1 MAEQI
6 VSANFATI
14 LRSYSLKVQSA
25 VFNYYDF
32 CAYLK
37 KYSEEHVEEVADLVK
52 YLGNAEDTIKAELDI
67 LIQNH
72 QAAIV
77 GNSQNKKFIVCPAYL
92 SIQYAQVYKSI
103 SKNQTIPFPKFTE
116 IPKIIPKTLIPK
128 EAAADILT
136 KLFNNQDLKSTTT
149 HCINFPH
156 EVAPILFPECVPIS
170 VITDIA
176 ISKLRLYLKKD
187 DHHDYFLKK
196 LRSTNHG
203 KEITVQNFFRDFIN
217 NQKVVSDY
225 LNNSIE
231 YFYLLSQLCY
241 FVRVDVSKVK
251 DMTAEDENILQSV
264 SITEIEMSFFKTKMQ
279 KNEVKAAA
287 LKELDNNFKQMPF
300 FFSLD
305 SVYKFTDTHGSLLYG
320 QYSEEDLREYL
331 TAKTKPSSEGEMPE
345 LIVLDTENGTKYFI
359 HKDNVFA
366 LILRLSNEANTI
378 IDRELTDEWTGKVLN
393 FQKIT
398 EASSEKLFEEKIRQK
413 LSEKS
418 PILYALLN
426 SSFLPVLHYEVMDN
440 TNEADLRLFSNGHL
454 LPYRTILLL
463 DSKSIMANIKAS
475 LPFWYTAPII
485 SAIAAFFHRNK
496 KEKPQVK
503 QTTNK
508 NITEIR
514 GSKERELVTA
524 SLLLQQELVP
534 EGSTIDRELDSY
546 ENQWNKLISEK
557 VHKQLTED
565 VNSLIR
571 DYLRKNSKHL
581 NGASITSKRL
591 DELASAIAKY
601 PTLQKINEHQAL
613 KMYTKLYMLR
623 MLSNFK

>member
-1 MAEQI
+1 MASQA
-6 VSANFATI
+6 VSANFGTI
-14 LRSYSLKVQSA
+14 LRSYSFRVQSA
-25 VFNYYDF
+25 VFSYYEFYD
-32 CAYLK
+32 YLK
-37 KYSEEHVEEVADLVK
+37 KYAEHHVEEVADLVK
-52 YLGNAEDTIKAELDI
+52 YLGNADATIKTELDN
-67 LIQNH
+67 LTRNH
-72 QAAIV
+72 QAAV
-77 GNSQNKKFIVCPAYL
+77 VSNGPNKKFIVCPAYL
-92 SIQYAQVYKSI
+92 SVQYAQTYK
-103 SKNQTIPFPKFTE
+103 TIAQNTLLPLPKFTE
-116 IPKIIPKTLIPK
+116 IPKIMPKTLIPK
-128 EAAADILT
+128 EAAADILS
-136 KLFNNQDLKSTTT
+136 KLFTSQDLKSTTT
-149 HCINFPH
+149 YCIIFPH

-170 VITDIA
+170 VLTDIA
-176 ISKLRLYLKKD
+176 ISKLRTYLKKD
-187 DHHDYFLKK
+187 EHHDYFFKK

-203 KEITVQNFFRDFIN
+203 KEITVQNFYRDFIN
-217 NQKVVSDY
+217 NQRVVSDY

-279 KNEVKAAA
+279 KDEIKAAA
-287 LKELDNNFKQMPF
+287 LRELDNNFKQMPY
-300 FFSLD
+300 FFSMEAI
-305 SVYKFTDTHGSLLYG
+305 YKFTDTRGSLLYG
-320 QYSEEDLREYL
+320 QYNEEDLREYL
-331 TAKTKPSSEGEMPE
+331 TTKARPSEEGDMPE

-359 HKDNVFA
+359 HKDNVFT
-366 LILRLSNEANTI
+366 LILRLANEANTI
-378 IDRELTDEWTGKVLN
+378 IDRELTDEWTGKILN
-393 FQKIT
+393 FQKVT
-398 EASSEKLFEEKIRQK
+398 EASNDKLFEEKIRQK
-413 LSEKS
+413 LTEKS

-426 SSFLPVLHYEVMDN
+426 SSFLSVLHYEVMNN
-440 TNEADLRLFSNGHL
+440 TNETDLRLFSNGHL

-463 DSKSIMANIKAS
+463 DAKSIMSNIKAT

-485 SAIAAFFHRNK
+485 SAIVALFYRNK
-496 KEKPQVK
+496 KEKQQVK
-503 QTTNK
+503 KTTNK
-508 NITEIR
+508 NVSEIR
-514 GSKERELVTA
+514 GAKERELVTA

-565 VNSLIR
+565 VNALIR

-591 DELASAIAKY
+591 DELATAIAKY

>member
-1 MAEQI
+1 MPGQT

-25 VFNYYDF
+25 VFNYYEF
-32 CAYLK
+32 CDYLK
-37 KYSEEHVEEVADLVK
+37 KYAEHHVEEVADLVK
-52 YLGNAEDTIKAELDI
+52 YLGNAEATIKAEIDALA
-67 LIQNH
+67 QNH

-77 GNSQNKKFIVCPAYL
+77 NSGPNKKFLVCTSYL
-92 SIQYAQVYKSI
+92 SVQYAQTYKTI
-103 SKNQTIPFPKFTE
+103 SQNQLIPFPKFTE
-116 IPKIIPKTLIPK
+116 IPKIVPKTLIPK
-128 EAAADILT
+128 EDAADILT
-136 KLFNNQDLKSTTT
+136 KLFEQQDLKSATTY
-149 HCINFPH
+149 CINFPH

-170 VITDIA
+170 VLTDIA
-176 ISKLRLYLKKD
+176 ISKLRIYLKKD
-187 DHHDYFLKK
+187 EHHDYFLKK

-279 KNEVKAAA
+279 KNEIRAAA

-300 FFSLD
+300 FFSMD
-305 SVYKFTDTHGSLLYG
+305 AIYKFTDTRGSLLYG
-320 QYSEEDLREYL
+320 QYNEEDLREYL
-331 TAKTKPSSEGEMPE
+331 TTKTKPSDEGEMPE
-345 LIVLDTENGTKYFI
+345 LIVLDTESGTKYFI

-366 LILRLSNEANTI
+366 LILRLSNEANTV
-378 IDRELTDEWTGKVLN
+378 IDRELTDEWTGKILN
-393 FQKIT
+393 FEKVS
-398 EASSEKLFEEKIRQK
+398 EATSEKLFEEKIRQK

-426 SSFLPVLHYEVMDN
+426 SSFLPVLHYEIMDN
-440 TNEADLRLFSNGHL
+440 TNETDLRLFSNGHL

-463 DSKSIMANIKAS
+463 DAKSIITNIKAT

-485 SAIAAFFHRNK
+485 SSIAAFFYRNK
-496 KEKPQVK
+496 KEKEDTQKTINRNVS
-503 QTTNK
+503 
-508 NITEIR
+508 EIR
-514 GSKERELVTA
+514 GAKERGLVTA
-524 SLLLQQELVP
+524 SLILQQELVP

-546 ENQWNKLISEK
+546 ENQWNKMISEK
-557 VHKQLTED
+557 VHQQLTED
-565 VNSLIR
+565 VNALIR
-571 DYLRKNSKHL
+571 DYLKKNSKTL
-581 NGASITSKRL
+581 NGSAITSKRL
-591 DELASAIAKY
+591 DELATAIVKY
-601 PTLQKINEHQAL
+601 PSLQKISDHQAL